1 MKATRSLKKL
11 TSSRLSVRLATAG
24 LFTALLLSLLVTGV
38 QLTLEIQQH
47 KDTVALDLE
56 RMITSTRL
64 PAANAVFTY
73 DYGLAEQLV
82 ESLLLNSYVQQVQL
96 LDEHGTVIAK
106 GQRNELSEQGHAYLQ
121 PLLGDPIRTANIP
134 LPLSDKTPE
143 LTGQLA
149 IRYNYHLPFEDLMQS
164 TWLRLILN
172 VIEVSLL
179 TTVLVYLFNRVVT
192 QPVANLTRQ
201 LEAIETSPDEGQR
214 LKLIYA
220 HRDDEIG
227 SLTDTINHQLQQLDT
242 LIKENELAL
251 DEAEQSYQ
259 NLSTLVESLP
269 HLINVKTLE
278 GKPLLANQAFLKSYR
293 LSPEDYLHSEHY
305 NVIFES
311 LSPATRQL
319 LEEADQEAVESNQA
333 VLLPEI
339 SWRLPD
345 GHHLSL
351 EMRKLSIQYK
361 GQPAILSVGVDITER
376 KQHQEHIQHLAYHD
390 ALTDLPNRHLFLDRL
405 DQALLRTQ
413 RSKQYGALIFVD
425 LDNFKTINDTKGHLA
440 GDAVLADVA
449 ERLKHAFREVDTV
462 ARLGGDEFV
471 ICMTDLGRTELEAY
485 DIAHDRSVKLM
496 DAMKRPFQTQGD
508 QLIVSA
514 SLGLAFFHD
523 HSLTASEL
531 LSHADMAMYRAK
543 ESGKNRIILFQQ
555 EMAEASERLL
565 ELKEDSR
572 NALRRDEFHLVFQ
585 PQVDARD
592 RKILGAEALLR
603 WTHPSRGM
611 VSPGEFIPLLEDG
624 EMMPLVGQKVIEL
637 AAAQLAEW
645 RQAGLIRD
653 DFRLSLNV
661 SPQQFRQADFVS
673 TVRTVLN
680 EHDLPAYLIDLE
692 ITEGM
697 IIDNI
702 DHTVAAM
709 KELREMGIHFS
720 IDDFGT
726 GYSNLNYL
734 KRLPLDVLKVDQS
747 FIRDIEHDAND
758 TAIVRTI
765 IAMADQLKLNTVA
778 EGVETEDQLTLL
790 RELGCQVFQG
800 YLYSPPL
807 KNVEFASLLKTQIG
821 EPE

>member
-1 MKATRSLKKL
+1 MRITRSIHKL
-11 TSSRLSVRLATAG
+11 TSSRLSVRLAAAG
-24 LFTALLLSLLVTGV
+24 LMTALLLSVLVTGV

-47 KDTVALDLE
+47 KKTVALDLE
-56 RMITSTRL
+56 RMIASTRL

-73 DYGLAEQLV
+73 DYSLAEQIV
-82 ESLLLNSYVQQVQL
+82 ESLLLNSYVQNVQL
-96 LDEHGTVIAK
+96 LDEHSAVIAE
-106 GQRNELSEQGHAYLQ
+106 GQRSLRNNLGHAYLQ
-121 PLLGDPIRTANIP
+121 PLLGDPIRTESID
-134 LPLSDKTPE
+134 LPLSDKTPG
-143 LTGQLA
+143 LTGQLN
-149 IRYNYHLPFEDLMQS
+149 IQYNYHQPFEDLMQS
-164 TWLRLILN
+164 TWVRLILN
-172 VIEVSLL
+172 VIEVCLL
-179 TTVLVYLFNRVVT
+179 TAVLVYLFNRLVT
-192 QPVANLTRQ
+192 QPVANLTKQ
-201 LEAIETSPDEGQR
+201 LDDIETSPEQGQR

-220 HRDDEIG
+220 HCGDEIG

-242 LIKENELAL
+242 LIQENQLTL
-251 DEAEQSYQ
+251 NEAEQSYE
-259 NLSTLVESLP
+259 NLNTLVETLP

-278 GKPLLANQAFLKSYR
+278 GKPLLANQAFLNSYR
-293 LSPEDYLHSEHY
+293 LTADEYLNSENY
-305 NVIFES
+305 DLIFES
-311 LSPATRQL
+311 LSSSTRQL
-319 LEEADQEAVESNQA
+319 LKDADQEAAESGQA

-345 GHHLSL
+345 GHHLAL

-413 RSKQYGALIFVD
+413 RSQQFGALIFVD
-425 LDNFKTINDTKGHLA
+425 LDNFKAINDTRGHLV
-440 GDAVLADVA
+440 GDTVLSDVA
-449 ERLKHAFREVDTV
+449 ERLKEAFREEDTV

-471 ICMTDLGRTELEAY
+471 ICMTDLGGTESDAY
-485 DIAHDRSVKLM
+485 SIAYDRSVKLM
-496 DAMKRPFQTQGD
+496 DAMKQPFQAQGD
-508 QLIVSA
+508 QLTISA

-531 LSHADMAMYRAK
+531 LSHADMAMYQAK
-543 ESGKNRIILFQQ
+543 ESGKNRIILFKK

-572 NALRRDEFHLVFQ
+572 NALRRNEFHLVFQ
-585 PQVDARD
+585 PQVDARN
-592 RKILGAEALLR
+592 RKIIGAEALLR
-603 WTHPSRGM
+603 WVHPLRGM

-624 EMMPLVGQKVIEL
+624 EMMPLVGEKVIEL

-645 RQAGLIRD
+645 RQQGLIKD

-661 SPQQFRQADFVS
+661 SPQQFRQSDFVS
-673 TVRTVLN
+673 IVRNVL
-680 EHDLPAYLIDLE
+680 ERHKVPAYLIDLE

-747 FIRDIEHDAND
+747 FVRDIEHDAND

-765 IAMADQLKLNTVA
+765 IAMADQLRLSTVA
-778 EGVETEDQLTLL
+778 EGVETENQLALL

-807 KNVEFASLLKTQIG
+807 KNVEFATLLQTQLG
-821 EPE
+821 ESA